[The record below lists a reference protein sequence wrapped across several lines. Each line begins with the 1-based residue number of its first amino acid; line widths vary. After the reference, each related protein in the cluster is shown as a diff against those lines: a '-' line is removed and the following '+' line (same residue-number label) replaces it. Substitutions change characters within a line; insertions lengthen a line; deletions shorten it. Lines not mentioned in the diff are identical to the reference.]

1 MRALTYR
8 MLCAV
13 LVVGMWGGISI
24 AQTTDTTTATPPASQ
39 SDQGAGQDMKNAGH
53 STKKA
58 TKKTYHKSKKGV
70 KKGTHKAAQK
80 TSEGADKVQ
89 DKTAPDHQ

>member
-1 MRALTYR
+1 MRVIAHRL
-8 MLCAV
+8 L
-13 LVVGMWGGISI
+13 LVVLLVTMCGSLGI
-24 AQTTDTTTATPPASQ
+24 AQTTDTTTPPASQ

-58 TKKTYHKSKKGV
+58 AKKTAHKTKKGV

-89 DKTAPDHQ
+89 DKTSPQ

>member
-1 MRALTYR
+1 MTL
-8 MLCAV
+8 LI
-13 LVVGMWGGISI
+13 GMSGGISI
-24 AQTTDTTTATPPASQ
+24 AQDTATTPPASQ

-80 TSEGADKVQ
+80 TSEGANKVQ
-89 DKTAPDHQ
+89 DKTTPDHQ

>member
-1 MRALTYR
+1 MRSWAHRLLFLVLALA
-8 MLCAV
+8 MC
-13 LVVGMWGGISI
+13 GGISI
-24 AQTTDTTTATPPASQ
+24 AQDTAPTAPASQ

-58 TKKTYHKSKKGV
+58 TKKTYHKTKKGV

-89 DKTAPDHQ
+89 DKTTPQ

>member
-1 MRALTYR
+1 MRAIAHRL
-8 MLCAV
+8 LFVV
-13 LVVGMWGGISI
+13 LLVAMCGSLGIARSTETPATMT
-24 AQTTDTTTATPPASQ
+24 AQT
-39 SDQGAGQDMKNAGH
+39 DQGAGQDVKDAGH

-58 TKKTYHKSKKGV
+58 AKKTAHKTKKAV

-89 DKTAPDHQ
+89 DKTRTSPDQR

>member
-1 MRALTYR
+1 MRAIAQRL
-8 MLCAV
+8 LFVV
-13 LVVGMWGGISI
+13 LVVAMFGAISI
-24 AQTTDTTTATPPASQ
+24 ARGATTTMQ
-39 SDQGAGQDMKNAGH
+39 DQGAGQDMKDAGH

-58 TKKTYHKSKKGV
+58 AKKTAHKTKKGV

-89 DKTAPDHQ
+89 DKTSPQ